1 MGEVSSFP
9 WPGKSKLLS
18 SFTLIFSA
26 SGIQNRRCF
35 NWLSTRPSKQYITI
49 SYDFAFDPRPFYI
62 EQQIPETKEIY
73 LCITKEVNSYTCISL
88 CTHTHTHT
96 DLNKHERKCC
106 AVLSTNIVYSNSWS
120 WFLQFPYSTGTFKA
134 KCPWQTEEAV
144 RELTHVIKGWTDLKP
159 LVPV

>member
-1 MGEVSSFP
+1 MTLLLIQDLFILNNRYQRPKKYTYVS
-9 WPGKSKLLS
+9 
-18 SFTLIFSA
+18 
-26 SGIQNRRCF
+26 QRR
-35 NWLSTRPSKQYITI
+35 SIHIHAYPY
-49 SYDFAFDPRPFYI
+49 A
-62 EQQIPETKEIY
+62 
-73 LCITKEVNSYTCISL
+73 
-88 CTHTHTHT
+88 HTHTHT